1 MKYYTEALVNDKKK
15 KRVSA
20 FFLGDRRR
28 TSYYQAR
35 HREEDLYLLWIEGI
49 HLGKMICYPCVLER
63 GAEQMVFENGSL
75 DISKQNNQE
84 LVDAWIQ
91 TVNPENILTDFEVT
105 PFSLPSLPESVEMQS
120 GGAST
125 TMLMIFSPRSR

>member
-1 MKYYTEALVNDKKK
+1 MKYYTEALV
-15 KRVSA
+15 S
-20 FFLGDRRR
+20 DRRR

-75 DISKQNNQE
+75 DIS
-84 LVDAWIQ
+84 
-91 TVNPENILTDFEVT
+91 
-105 PFSLPSLPESVEMQS
+105 
-120 GGAST
+120 
-125 TMLMIFSPRSR
+125 

>member
-35 HREEDLYLLWIEGI
+35 HRE
-49 HLGKMICYPCVLER
+49 
-63 GAEQMVFENGSL
+63 
-75 DISKQNNQE
+75 
-84 LVDAWIQ
+84 
-91 TVNPENILTDFEVT
+91 
-105 PFSLPSLPESVEMQS
+105 
-120 GGAST
+120 
-125 TMLMIFSPRSR
+125 

>member
-35 HREEDLYLLWIEGI
+35 HREEDLCLLWGTESFA
-49 HLGKMICYPCVLER
+49 LGVQFGLR
-63 GAEQMVFENGSL
+63 
-75 DISKQNNQE
+75 
-84 LVDAWIQ
+84 
-91 TVNPENILTDFEVT
+91 
-105 PFSLPSLPESVEMQS
+105 
-120 GGAST
+120 
-125 TMLMIFSPRSR
+125 LMAGRCADGLNLL